1 MRLLSLVCS
10 FVVGSAF
17 ALDRWLVCLIEEFFI
32 TSLFFFVT
40 RLETMNRVSNLFGK
54 AIRETG
60 QAMDRVGLTLV
71 GNEIFQETYSR
82 HRPLVKLFDKAPVV
96 GASAF
101 VAPNAALVGDVQV
114 LDGASVSSKNSI
126 HFFIPSYQ
134 DEILFLTNL

>member
-1 MRLLSLVCS
+1 
-10 FVVGSAF
+10 
-17 ALDRWLVCLIEEFFI
+17 
-32 TSLFFFVT
+32 
-40 RLETMNRVSNLFGK
+40 MNRVSNLFGK